1 MYMGTGYYF
10 DWTYLL
16 VIVGVVLC
24 MIASANVKGTFARYA
39 RVRSGLGLTGAQAAQ
54 RILEMNGIYDVR
66 ISHVSG

>member
-39 RVRSGLGLTGAQAAQ
+39 RVRSGLGLTGA
-54 RILEMNGIYDVR
+54 
-66 ISHVSG
+66 